1 MLIILG
7 QLKVGFYTTPLYSH
21 LYIYLPV
28 IESVH
33 KIQILKSKT
42 QL

>member
-7 QLKVGFYTTPLYSH
+7 QLKVGFYTTPLYS
-21 LYIYLPV
+21 YILPV